1 MIKTVAK
8 ISLATAEAIRGT
20 SYGIGKYNPVQ
31 DANGNWIIS
40 LQTAQYLDRDEYYYS
55 IINWVKPEEEELWNF

>member
-8 ISLATAEAIRGT
+8 ISEATAEAIKGT
-20 SYGIGKYNPVQ
+20 SYGYGNYNPVQ

-40 LQTAQYLDRDEYYYS
+40 LTTAQYLDRSLHYYS
-55 IINWVKPEEEELWNF
+55 IINWVAPQIEEEI